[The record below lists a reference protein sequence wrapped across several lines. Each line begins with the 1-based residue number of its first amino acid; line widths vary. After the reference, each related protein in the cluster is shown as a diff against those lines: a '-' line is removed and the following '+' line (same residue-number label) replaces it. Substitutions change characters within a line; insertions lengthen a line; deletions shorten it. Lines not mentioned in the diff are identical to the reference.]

1 MAGGARDRFLIRP
14 ITKARHADFE
24 ALMRADGLAQ
34 IGCWDMSY
42 RHLTPGRLARLEYW
56 RSKRVSPTEGDR
68 RDAAALIASG
78 KPFGLL
84 AYDGDVP
91 IGFVSAGPRT
101 GYPRV
106 DASVTTP
113 RVDDVDVWVVP
124 CLFVR
129 KEYRG
134 RRVTSTLLRGAI
146 EYAAQRGAPAI
157 EAYPRAD
164 SAPRIAPGQAWFGT
178 QAQFRRAGFRKVRGV
193 RPDLPRGFA
202 PRVTMRA
209 TCVPNAP
216 VKRKISSPSRPR
228 SRAAS

>member
-1 MAGGARDRFLIRP
+1 MASGPRDGFLIRP
-14 ITKARHADFE
+14 ITKSRHADFE
-24 ALMRADGLAQ
+24 TLMRADGIAQ

-42 RHLTPGRLARLEYW
+42 RHLSPGRLARLKYW
-56 RSKRVSPTEGDR
+56 RSKRVTESEGDR

-78 KPFGLL
+78 RPFGLL
-84 AYDGDVP
+84 AYDGNVP

-101 GYPRV
+101 SYPRV
-106 DASVTTP
+106 DASRTTP
-113 RVDDVDVWVVP
+113 RVDDLDVWVVP

-129 KEYRG
+129 RDHRG
-134 RRVTSTLLRGAI
+134 RRVTTALIRAAV
-146 EYAAQRGAPAI
+146 EYAARRGAPAI
-157 EAYPRAD
+157 DAYPRAD

-178 QAQFRRAGFRKVRGV
+178 EAQFRRAGFRKVRGV
-193 RPDLPRGFA
+193 RADLPRGWA

-216 VKRKISSPSRPR
+216 AKTKTSSPSPKR

>member
-1 MAGGARDRFLIRP
+1 MAGSSRDGFLIRP
-14 ITKARHADFE
+14 ITNARHADFE
-24 ALMRADGLAQ
+24 TLMHADGLEQ
-34 IGCWDMSY
+34 IGCWDMAY
-42 RHLTPGRLARLEYW
+42 RHLTPARVARREQW
-56 RSKRVSPTEGDR
+56 RRKGVSEVEGDR

-84 AYDGDVP
+84 AYDGDRP
-91 IGFVSAGPRT
+91 IGFVSVGPRT

-106 DASVTTP
+106 DASVTTQ

-129 KEYRG
+129 REYRG
-134 RRVTSTLLRGAI
+134 RRVTTDLLRGALD
-146 EYAAQRGAPAI
+146 YAAKRGAPAL

-164 SAPRIAPGQAWFGT
+164 SAQRIAPGQAWFGT
-178 QAQFRRAGFRKVRGV
+178 EAQFRRAGFRKVRGV
-193 RPDLPRGFA
+193 RPNLPHGWA

-216 VKRKISSPSRPR
+216 ATTKTLSPLLKR

>member
-1 MAGGARDRFLIRP
+1 MAGGPRDSFLIRP
-14 ITKARHADFE
+14 ITKTRHADFE
-24 ALMRADGLAQ
+24 TLMRADGIAQ
-34 IGCWDMSY
+34 IECWDMSY

-56 RSKRVSPTEGDR
+56 RRKRVPPGEGDR
-68 RDAAALIASG
+68 RDAAALIASE

-84 AYDGDVP
+84 AYDGEEP
-91 IGFVSAGPRT
+91 IGFVSVGPRT

-113 RVDDVDVWVVP
+113 RVDDLDVWVVP
-124 CLFVR
+124 CFFVR
-129 KEYRG
+129 RDYRG
-134 RRVTSTLLRGAI
+134 RRVTTALLRGALD
-146 EYAAQRGAPAI
+146 YAARRGAPAL

-178 QAQFRRAGFRKVRGV
+178 EAQFRRAGFRKVRGV
-193 RPDLPRGFA
+193 RVGLPRGWA

-216 VKRKISSPSRPR
+216 AKTKTSSLSPKR
-228 SRAAS
+228 SRAVS

>member
-1 MAGGARDRFLIRP
+1 MASGPRDSFLIRP
-14 ITKARHADFE
+14 ITKTRHADFE
-24 ALMRADGLAQ
+24 TLMRADGIAQ
-34 IGCWDMSY
+34 IECWDMSY

-56 RSKRVSPTEGDR
+56 RRKHLPPGEGDR
-68 RDAAALIASG
+68 RDAAALIAGG

-84 AYDGDVP
+84 AYEGDVA
-91 IGFVSAGPRT
+91 IGFVSVGPRT

-113 RVDDVDVWVVP
+113 RVDDLEVWVVP
-124 CLFVR
+124 CFFVR
-129 KEYRG
+129 RDYRG
-134 RRVTSTLLRGAI
+134 RRVTTALLRGAL
-146 EYAAQRGAPAI
+146 EYAARRGAPAI

-164 SAPRIAPGQAWFGT
+164 FAPRIAPGQAWFGT
-178 QAQFRRAGFRKVRGV
+178 EAQFRRAGFRKVRGV
-193 RPDLPRGFA
+193 RADLPRGWA

-216 VKRKISSPSRPR
+216 AKTKTLSPSPKR